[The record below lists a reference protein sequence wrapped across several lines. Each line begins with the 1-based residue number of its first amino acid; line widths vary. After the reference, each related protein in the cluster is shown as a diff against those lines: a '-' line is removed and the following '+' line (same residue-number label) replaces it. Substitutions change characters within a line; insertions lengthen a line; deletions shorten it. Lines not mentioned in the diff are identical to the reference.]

1 MITSRLLPQDKL
13 VDAFPERVIFHWT
26 AGGGEANSDDLNH
39 YHLVIER
46 NGNPVFGF
54 NTIADNDS
62 TRDRR
67 YAAHTRMLNTK
78 SIGVAVAGMAGS
90 QERPFDP
97 GSSPITHGQYEM
109 ACRAIAELCERYG
122 IPVTEKTVLNH
133 GEVETVLGVAQ
144 RGKWDVMVLPWAP
157 GLSWEQ
163 VGKKFRERVS
173 YYLWELTRMKD
184 REPEAVAAP
193 AARELVAV
201 VTAQSGLRL
210 RKGPGTRNPV
220 LTVLPY
226 GSEVNIEDD
235 VSVAEPEWALVST
248 RVLDRGRYY
257 RGYVHTDWLELP
269 DWEPKG

>member
-26 AGGGEANSDDLNH
+26 AGGGDANSDDLNH

-54 NTIADNDS
+54 NTIADNDN

-67 YAAHTRMLNTK
+67 YAAHTRWLNTK
-78 SIGVAVAGMAGS
+78 SIGVAVAGMADS
-90 QERPFDP
+90 EEQPFNA

-133 GEVETVLGVAQ
+133 GEVESVLGVAQ

-184 REPEAVAAP
+184 REPDSGTLFKKTPSAK
-193 AARELVAV
+193 
-201 VTAQSGLRL
+201 VTAHSGLRL
-210 RKGPGTRNPV
+210 RSGPGTSHKV
-220 LTVLPY
+220 LGVIPFGTTVEEDTEQFYVEDWVLVKAPGLP
-226 GSEVNIEDD
+226 S
-235 VSVAEPEWALVST
+235 
-248 RVLDRGRYY
+248 
-257 RGYVHTDWLELP
+257 GYAHSNWLEFYDERP
-269 DWEPKG
+269 RG